1 MNTRTASPPGA
12 PPTAIPW
19 PIRAMGLLML
29 LSLAVVGW
37 QRLAGGPEPA
47 VEAAQAWQR
56 QLHFEDRPDGSVAVL
71 DAASR
76 TEIHRYAG
84 EQGFLRGTL
93 RVLTHA
99 RQRNGLGPE
108 QPFVLTG
115 YTNGRLTLR
124 DPATRE
130 RIHLE
135 SFGPSNAA
143 VFALLRDAGMPPK
156 ASP

>member
-1 MNTRTASPPGA
+1 MNTHTASDTPA
-12 PPTAIPW
+12 TSASMPW

-29 LSLAVVGW
+29 LTLLVVGW
-37 QRLAGGPEPA
+37 QRLAGGPEQA
-47 VEAAQAWQR
+47 VEAAQVWER
-56 QLHFEDRPDGSVAVL
+56 PLHFEDRPDGSVAVI
-71 DAASR
+71 DATTRA
-76 TEIHRYAG
+76 EIHRYAG

-93 RVLTHA
+93 RVLAQT
-99 RQRNGLGPE
+99 RQRSGLGQE

-115 YTNGRLTLR
+115 YANGRLTLR

-143 VFALLRDAGMPPK
+143 VFALLRT
-156 ASP
+156 ASPAAKVTP

>member
-1 MNTRTASPPGA
+1 MNTHAASDSTASTPF
-12 PPTAIPW
+12 IPW

-29 LSLAVVGW
+29 LSLAIVGW
-37 QRLAGGPEPA
+37 QRLAGGPAPA
-47 VEAAQAWQR
+47 VEGAQAWQR
-56 QLHFEDRPDGSVAVL
+56 TLHFEDRPDGSVAVI

-76 TEIHRYAG
+76 AETYRYVG

-93 RVLTHA
+93 RVLAHA
-99 RQRNGLGPE
+99 RLRHGLGPE

-115 YTNGRLTLR
+115 YTNGRLTLS
-124 DPATRE
+124 DPATGE

-143 VFALLRDAGMPPK
+143 VFAPLREAAPAKK
-156 ASP
+156 ATP